1 MSEYLKMVFR
11 GTDLLFG
18 ENQNKIQRNKT
29 IDTKKELRL
38 AKNVKKTSILKRSSN
53 RVKRLVLEATS

>member
-18 ENQNKIQRNKT
+18 EKQNKIQRNKT